1 MCGVAGAERRLEIHH
16 RTAVLR
22 GGDDSDANLLV
33 LCFACHHHVQ
43 PCATG
48 CGRWAK
54 KPALLCRQ
62 CRTTR
67 DLERWTR

>member
-1 MCGVAGAERRLEIHH
+1 MEGILQ
-16 RTAVLR
+16 
-22 GGDDSDANLLV
+22 GGDDSETNLMV

-54 KPALLCRQ
+54 KPATVCRR
-62 CRTTR
+62 CRMR
-67 DLERWTR
+67 VRLEEIYPDLTWEQIQARHPSLG